1 MYLLASLRFLL
12 YSVHLNFVSPASFV
26 MPLDVVSVVRKAD
39 VHMDERESQADVLG
53 ETDVLYVMR
62 VQKERF
68 ADEQERQLKGVSSG
82 HVVLSKEKEDVI
94 VIHPL
99 PRPWLKDFQPFLV
112 SLDWSRSF
120 QLSILPPDTLCT
132 LRESQQ

>member
-68 ADEQERQLKGVSSG
+68 ADEQERQLKGVSS
-82 HVVLSKEKEDVI
+82 E
-94 VIHPL
+94 
-99 PRPWLKDFQPFLV
+99 PRCSFEGKGGCDRHAPASARLAKRFSTFPCLAGLVPFFSAQYTSAGYV
-112 SLDWSRSF
+112 MYF
-120 QLSILPPDTLCT
+120 A
-132 LRESQQ
+132 